1 MRKVERIFSINSLV
15 KELWESQPDMR
26 FFQLLD
32 WIEWEYSKQ
41 NDRFGQQHLFKRDSY
56 QVEEPFSYIDL
67 FYLEDEQLESFL
79 KRFVEE
85 NKTRQVL
92 EKGQAEKGSQYWLQ
106 QFVNSRQEELN
117 NLILM
122 SSPSLLTFLDKERS
136 IQWKSPLQETGYQE
150 YRNEFLELENVRK
163 GRRIE
168 LEKYWPRMGPQW
180 DGYAVVAGKDD
191 QKGFVLV
198 EAKAHVNEM
207 KSTIRA
213 KDLDS
218 RFLIESTMK
227 ETMEAMG
234 SRAPIEIWQNRYYQ
248 LANRLAYLYILN
260 EKMGIPTWLVLVNF
274 LDDGTHI
281 PTDSLKWVE
290 HYQKVFS
297 EMDMKVES
305 NPLFDRIV
313 TVFPKCH

>member
-67 FYLEDEQLESFL
+67 FYLEDEQLEGFL

-92 EKGQAEKGSQYWLQ
+92 EKGQAVKGSQYWLQ
-106 QFVNSRQEELN
+106 QFVNNRQEELN

-122 SSPSLLTFLDKERS
+122 SSPSLLTFLGKERS
-136 IQWKSPLQETGYQE
+136 IQWKSPLRETGYQE

-180 DGYAVVAGKDD
+180 DGYATVAGKDG

-207 KSTIRA
+207 KSSIRA

-218 RFLIESTMK
+218 RFLIGSTMK

-274 LDDGTHI
+274 LDDRTHI

-290 HYQKVFS
+290 HYQEVFS
-297 EMDMKVES
+297 EMDMKAES

>member
-1 MRKVERIFSINSLV
+1 MV

-32 WIEWEYSKQ
+32 WIESEYSKQ
-41 NDRFGQQHLFKRDSY
+41 NDRLEQQNLFKRDSY
-56 QVEEPFSYIDL
+56 HVEEPFSYIDL
-67 FYLEDEQLESFL
+67 FYLEDDQLESFL

-92 EKGQAEKGSQYWLQ
+92 EMGQAKKGSQYWLQ
-106 QFVNSRQEELN
+106 EYVNNRQEELN

-136 IQWKSPLQETGYQE
+136 IQWKSPLRETGYQE

-180 DGYAVVAGKDD
+180 DGYAAAVGKNG

-198 EAKAHVNEM
+198 EAKAHVKEM
-207 KSTIRA
+207 KSSIRA
-213 KDLDS
+213 KDLES
-218 RFLIESTMK
+218 RFMIENTMK

-234 SRAPIEIWQNRYYQ
+234 SRAPIEVWQNRYYQ

-281 PTDSLKWVE
+281 PTGSLEWVE
-290 HYQKVFS
+290 HYQEVFS
-297 EMDMKVES
+297 EMDIKSEL
-305 NPLFDRIV
+305 NHLFDRIV
-313 TVFPKCH
+313 TVFPKGH